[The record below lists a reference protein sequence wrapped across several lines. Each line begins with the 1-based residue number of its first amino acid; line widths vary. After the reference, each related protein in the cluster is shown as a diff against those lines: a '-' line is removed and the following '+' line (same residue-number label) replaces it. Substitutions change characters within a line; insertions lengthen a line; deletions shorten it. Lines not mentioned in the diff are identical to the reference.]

1 VIEILRKHEK
11 EIKARYSVTK
21 VMMNI
26 FTAESPKILLAH
38 ILSALSALSAVSNY
52 ENRKGI
58 VYGA

>member
-1 VIEILRKHEK
+1 MDVIETLRKHEN
-11 EIKARYSVTK
+11 EITARYGVTK
-21 VMMNI
+21 EKMHI

-38 ILSALSALSAVSNY
+38 TLSALSAVTKY